1 MAEDLKKH
9 TDGCI
14 ADEGS
19 TGGNVSD
26 DGSTVGN
33 VVAGK
38 GTDEGSTRGNGIAGN
53 VTDEGGTGG
62 NGTHRNGKEKSKKE
76 KARYGAYIALIIL
89 GAIAALV
96 ALFYGIG
103 ALFNILAPV
112 VVGAV
117 FAYILNPLVHFL
129 ETKPFRQFPEK
140 LANVLATVLAV
151 IFALAI
157 VLFLL
162 LAVVPQLIES
172 IREMIDSISSYQ
184 AQISDFFDWLTSA
197 TKVDFSQMNNW
208 LADFSENIPQWLH
221 DNISQL
227 LEFSKSAGDR
237 ILTVT
242 MGFVLS
248 IYFLLDKARIL
259 AGAQRF
265 FHAVLPENKFDS
277 FSHDVK
283 RTHSILTR
291 YIIAQLVDAL
301 IVGTACA
308 ILMLIGRMPFVAL
321 ISSVMAI
328 VNLIPTFGP
337 VIGSA
342 IGVFFLLLNDPM
354 KALIFLI
361 VMAIIH
367 AVDGYI
373 LKPKL
378 FGSALGVSPVLVLA
392 SVIIGGRIFG
402 VWGMLLAIPV
412 AAIVSFLI
420 EDLVTYLEKKK
431 QSL

>member
-1 MAEDLKKH
+1 MTEDLKKH
-9 TDGCI
+9 TKD
-14 ADEGS
+14 
-19 TGGNVSD
+19 
-26 DGSTVGN
+26 
-33 VVAGK
+33 
-38 GTDEGSTRGNGIAGN
+38 
-53 VTDEGGTGG
+53 
-62 NGTHRNGKEKSKKE
+62 NGKENTKKE
-76 KARYGAYIALIIL
+76 KARFGAYIALIIL
-89 GAIAALV
+89 GAIAAII
-96 ALFYGIG
+96 ALFYGLG

-129 ETKPFRQFPEK
+129 ETKPFRKLPEK
-140 LANVLATVLAV
+140 LANVLATILAV
-151 IFALAI
+151 LLALVI

-162 LAVVPQLIES
+162 LAVVPQLVES
-172 IREMIDSISSYQ
+172 IKEMIASISSYQ
-184 AQISDFFDWLTSA
+184 AQIQDFFAWLSSS
-197 TKVDFSQMNNW
+197 TKIDFSQVNDW
-208 LADFSENIPQWLH
+208 LAQFSANIPKWLH

-227 LEFSKSAGDR
+227 LQFSMSAGDR

-259 AGAQRF
+259 SGAQRF
-265 FHAVLPENKFDS
+265 FRAVLPENKNES
-277 FSHDVK
+277 FTNNVK

-308 ILMLIGRMPFVAL
+308 VLMLIGRMPFVAL

-328 VNLIPTFGP
+328 MNLIPTFGP

-342 IGVFFLLLNDPM
+342 IGVFFLLLHDPM
-354 KALIFLI
+354 QALIFLI

-412 AAIVSFLI
+412 AAIVSFLM

>member
-9 TDGCI
+9 TKD
-14 ADEGS
+14 
-19 TGGNVSD
+19 
-26 DGSTVGN
+26 
-33 VVAGK
+33 
-38 GTDEGSTRGNGIAGN
+38 
-53 VTDEGGTGG
+53 
-62 NGTHRNGKEKSKKE
+62 NGKENTKKE
-76 KARYGAYIALIIL
+76 KARFGAYIALIIL
-89 GAIAALV
+89 GAIAAII
-96 ALFYGIG
+96 ALFYGLG

-129 ETKPFRQFPEK
+129 ETKPFRKLPEK
-140 LANVLATVLAV
+140 LANVLATILAV
-151 IFALAI
+151 LLALVI

-162 LAVVPQLIES
+162 LAVVPQLVES
-172 IREMIDSISSYQ
+172 IKEMIASISSYQ
-184 AQISDFFDWLTSA
+184 AQIKDFFAWLSSS
-197 TKVDFSQMNNW
+197 TKIDFSQVNDW
-208 LADFSENIPQWLH
+208 LAEFSANIPKWLH

-227 LEFSKSAGDR
+227 LQFSMSAGDR

-259 AGAQRF
+259 SGAQRF
-265 FHAVLPENKFDS
+265 FRAVLPENKNES
-277 FSHDVK
+277 FTNNVK

-308 ILMLIGRMPFVAL
+308 VLMLIGRMPFVAL

-328 VNLIPTFGP
+328 MNLIPTFGP

-342 IGVFFLLLNDPM
+342 IGVFFLLLHDPM
-354 KALIFLI
+354 QALIFLI

-412 AAIVSFLI
+412 AAIVSFLM